1 MNLQENYKRLFK
13 GRIRSNDSKL
23 ISEMES
29 EEELEYLFGPSDKN
43 PKTKNFYLT
52 LLMRAQKEGK
62 AKFDEIVALLED
74 LAILSFPYN
83 VNFKSTPEDFK
94 DFIGKARIPRQT
106 RADKQDLDKYIKD
119 ILG

>member
-29 EEELEYLFGPSDKN
+29 EKELEYLFGPSDKN

-52 LLMRAQKEGK
+52 LLMRAQKEMIVQVLVK
-62 AKFDEIVALLED
+62 AQ
-74 LAILSFPYN
+74 
-83 VNFKSTPEDFK
+83 
-94 DFIGKARIPRQT
+94 QT
-106 RADKQDLDKYIKD
+106 IHGVLVFQV
-119 ILG
+119 